1 VNNLTKSAC
10 LMRNQFSLATFN
22 VLNLH
27 DANIPFYEH
36 EGYSTA
42 QYNEK
47 CDWLAD
53 QFDRLDVDILALQ
66 EIWSEKALIDCVAR
80 SKTMRNAAVVTAPGA
95 GPGNLLPKVGLVSR
109 LALTTPVVSI
119 AQIPSFLTIDLP
131 GPFNRDE
138 FKQMPRDFVAKHR
151 EFSRPVLKAKINL
164 GAHNDQRGTSSSL
177 TLFVTHLKSKRPD
190 RFEWQSPS
198 GQLVTENLDDP
209 RCESVARL
217 RSLMMRGIEAAALR
231 SLVLDEVEHTRQA
244 TIVAGDFNDSSDAVT
259 TEIVTGRAM
268 PFDKQGADCV
278 LFDVAALP
286 FSHKLRRE
294 VTYSHVHQDE
304 PSTLDHI
311 LVSEE
316 FLATSKFAQFK
327 LQRLDYF
334 NDHLNERNP
343 MTSDHGV
350 VRARFAQAF
359 VSDPTSGLISH

>member
-1 VNNLTKSAC
+1 MMT
-10 LMRNQFSLATFN
+10 NQFSLATFN

-27 DANIPFYEH
+27 DANTPFYEH

-66 EIWSEKALIDCVAR
+66 EIWSEKALLDCVAR
-80 SKTMRNAAVVTAPGA
+80 SKTMRNAAIVMAPGA
-95 GPGNLLPKVGLVSR
+95 GPGNRLPEVGLVAR
-109 LALTTPVVSI
+109 LELTAPVVSI

-138 FKQMPRDFVAKHR
+138 FKQMPQDFIAKHQA
-151 EFSRPVLKAKINL
+151 FSRPILKVKLRLSAQ
-164 GAHNDQRGTSSSL
+164 NDQSGASNSL

-198 GQLVTENLDDP
+198 GLLITENLNDP
-209 RCESVARL
+209 RCESVASL
-217 RSLMMRGIEAAALR
+217 RSLMMRAIEAAGLR
-231 SLVLDEVEHTRQA
+231 SLVLDEIEHTRQA

-259 TEIVTGRAM
+259 TEIVTGRAT
-268 PFDKQGADCV
+268 PFNKQGRDCV

-286 FSHKLRRE
+286 FSHKFSRQ

-304 PSTLDHI
+304 PGTLDHI

-316 FLATSKFAQFK
+316 FLAASKFAQFK
-327 LQRLDYF
+327 LQKLDYF

-343 MTSDHGV
+343 LTSDHGI
-350 VRARFAQAF
+350 VRALFTQAIK
-359 VSDPTSGLISH
+359 SDQN